1 MSTPAAE
8 ITVSAQGLSRKF
20 GAHTAVAGVSIELKR
35 GEILGFLGPNGA
47 GKTTTMQ
54 MLTGNL
60 APSLGAVRICGIDL
74 FDEPTAAK
82 ARIGYLPET
91 PPLYRELTVREYVD
105 LAARLHRVP
114 KAKRKTAVDDTLA
127 NCDLTGVAKKLI
139 GTLSK
144 GFQQRVG
151 IAQAIVHRPDVVILD
166 EPTVGLDPNQI
177 REIRNL
183 IRELGRDCSVILSTH
198 ILPEVESVCDRV
210 QILHH
215 GATVFSDT
223 IAALKHFQGGRTM
236 ILGLKR
242 PPETAAIAAV
252 NGVANVQ
259 PAGEGLFRVGFAD
272 GADPTDELVRSAV
285 EKSWGLFQLTP
296 AQASLED
303 VFGSLT
309 RKEEQA

>member
-1 MSTPAAE
+1 MQASPAE
-8 ITVSAQGLSRKF
+8 ITVSAQGLSRNF
-20 GAHTAVAGVSIELKR
+20 GAHTAVAGLSLELKR

-60 APSLGAVRICGIDL
+60 APTQGAISICGIDL

-91 PPLYRELTVREYVD
+91 PPLYRELTVAEYVD
-105 LAARLHRVP
+105 LAAQLHRVP
-114 KAKRKTAVDDTLA
+114 KSTRAAAVHDALA
-127 NCDLTGVAKKLI
+127 DCGLGDVSKKLI

-144 GFQQRVG
+144 GYQQRVG

-183 IRELGRDCSVILSTH
+183 IRVLGRDRSVILSTH

-215 GATVFSDT
+215 GATVFNDSIT
-223 IAALKHFQGGRTM
+223 ALKQFQGGRT
-236 ILGLKR
+236 IVLGLKR
-242 PPETAAIAAV
+242 PPALADLTID
-252 NGVANVQ
+252 GVARVE
-259 PAGEGLFRVGFAD
+259 PAGEGLFQVTFAD
-272 GADPTDELVRSAV
+272 GSDPTDELVRRAV
-285 EKSWGLFQLTP
+285 DNAWGLCQLTP

-309 RKEEQA
+309 RKEEQP

>member
-1 MSTPAAE
+1 MSSATAE

-20 GAHTAVAGVSIELKR
+20 GAHTAVAGISIELKR

-60 APSLGAVRICGIDL
+60 APSVGGIRICGIDL

-91 PPLYRELTVREYVD
+91 PPLYRELTVREYID

-114 KAKRKTAVDDTLA
+114 KAARAAAVTDTLA
-127 NCDLTGVAKKLI
+127 NCDLADVAKKLI

-144 GFQQRVG
+144 GYQQRVG

-183 IRELGRDCSVILSTH
+183 IRELGRDRSVILSTH

-223 IAALKHFQGGRTM
+223 IAALKQFQGGRMM

-242 PPETAAIAAV
+242 PPALADITAV
-252 NGVANVQ
+252 NGVARVE
-259 PAGEGLFRVGFAD
+259 PAGEGLFRVAFAD
-272 GADPTDELVRSAV
+272 DADPTDELVRCAV
-285 EKSWGLFQLTP
+285 EKSWGLYQLTP